1 MLKDLK
7 EIITNKK
14 NKSRIVDLFHSVS
27 VRKYVLIGSIN
38 SISGYI
44 IGVLIFNLLYSL
56 LGVVLVSI
64 LSNFISILFSFINYK
79 FFFFNK
85 SFSNI
90 IYEFFKFYIIYSVII
105 LSSIL
110 QLYIFIEFLSI
121 NIYLA
126 QAIIII
132 INLFFLFFSHFYLIF
147 KGNSF

>member
-1 MLKDLK
+1 MFKDLK
-7 EIITNKK
+7 DTITHKK
-14 NKSRIVDLFHSVS
+14 KKFRIADLFHSVS

-38 SISGYI
+38 SVSGYI
-44 IGVLIFNLLYSL
+44 IGVLIFNFFYSL

-90 IYEFFKFYIIYSVII
+90 IYEFFKFYLIYTIVI

-110 QLYIFIEFLSI
+110 QLYIFIEILSI
-121 NIYLA
+121 NIYSA
-126 QAIIII
+126 QALIII
-132 INLFFLFFSHFYLIF
+132 INLFILFFSHFYLIF